1 MILKLLHKDH
11 FVRIVV
17 CGILAS
23 TILFQVVTP
32 VLNLGFDTE
41 HNIEW
46 SDSSDSN
53 EADKIDTEEK
63 EFKKDF
69 NPELIVGYKSS
80 SVTLTDI
87 SYQQKKHSVI
97 NIDIY
102 LPPPEHHLFL
112 G

>member
-11 FVRIVV
+11 FLCIVI
-17 CGILAS
+17 CGILAY
-23 TILFQVVTP
+23 TILFQIVTP
-32 VLNLGFDTE
+32 VLNLGFDME
-41 HNIEW
+41 HNIKW

-53 EADKIDTEEK
+53 EADKIDVEEK
-63 EFKKDF
+63 ENNKEF
-69 NPELIVGYKSS
+69 NPKFFIEYRSS

-87 SYQQKKHSVI
+87 SYQHKKHPVI

-102 LPPPEHHLFL
+102 LPPPEHIPFL

>member
-11 FVRIVV
+11 FLRIVV

-32 VLNLGFDTE
+32 VLNLGFDME

-46 SDSSDSN
+46 SDSSDSS
-53 EADKIDTEEK
+53 EADKIDIEEK
-63 EFKKDF
+63 EYNKEF
-69 NPELIVGYKSS
+69 NPQFLFGYKSS

-97 NIDIY
+97 NIDIH
-102 LPPPEHHLFL
+102 LPPPEHNHFL
-112 G
+112 E

>member
-11 FVRIVV
+11 FLRIVV

-23 TILFQVVTP
+23 TILFQLVTP
-32 VLNLGFDTE
+32 VLNLGFDME

-46 SDSSDSN
+46 SDSSDSS
-53 EADKIDTEEK
+53 EADKIDIEEK
-63 EFKKDF
+63 EYKKEI
-69 NPELIVGYKSS
+69 NPQFFIAYRSS
-80 SVTLTDI
+80 SVALTDI

-97 NIDIY
+97 NIDIH
-102 LPPPEHHLFL
+102 LPPPEHNHFL